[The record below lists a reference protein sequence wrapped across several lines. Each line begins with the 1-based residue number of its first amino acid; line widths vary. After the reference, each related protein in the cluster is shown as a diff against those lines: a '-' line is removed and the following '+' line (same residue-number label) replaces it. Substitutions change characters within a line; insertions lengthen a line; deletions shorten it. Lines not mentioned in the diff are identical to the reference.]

1 MTAIIAFDHRG
12 RPVGRYPSIKIAS
25 EKLKVPYHTILKR
38 IQDGKSTSDGS
49 YTFDEALE
57 ET

>member
-1 MTAIIAFDHRG
+1 MTTIIAFDHRG
-12 RPVGRYPSIKIAS
+12 RPIGKYPSVKIAADT
-25 EKLKVPYHTILKR
+25 LRVPYRTILR
-38 IQDGKSTSDGS
+38 LVQDGKSTSDGS

>member
-12 RPVGRYPSIKIAS
+12 RPVGKYPSIKVAADT
-25 EKLKVPYHTILKR
+25 LHVPYRTILR
-38 IQDGKSTSDGS
+38 LVQDGKSTSDGS

-57 ET
+57 ES